1 MVLMVES
8 ICGQGFAYTR
18 EVEEERQK
26 TSQTRARGETAERG
40 GWTKFIRRVLNL
52 LLL

>member
-8 ICGQGFAYTR
+8 ICGQGFAYAH

-26 TSQTRARGETAERG
+26 SSQTWARKRYRRDSTAAAE
-40 GWTKFIRRVLNL
+40 KKNSV
-52 LLL
+52 